1 MTQTHINEPTTSRKS
16 FEIPDQMFSEREA
29 IRQYTAPKFWNLPA
43 SPPGNPSP
51 ILEKK
56 FEHFRMLKER
66 NIHLNENLDNSTSSQ
81 NPYLLD
87 KLINYVGI
95 KDYYGSNLPE
105 ELQTWKEL
113 ETLKMTRNEEKNTS
127 SSEIQDKPS
136 EKCLQRDIHFVS
148 KEYSSKNI

>member
-1 MTQTHINEPTTSRKS
+1 M
-16 FEIPDQMFSEREA
+16 PDQMLSEREA
-29 IRQYTAPKFWNLPA
+29 IRQYTAPKFGDLPE

-56 FEHFRMLKER
+56 FEYFRMLKEK

-105 ELQTWKEL
+105 ELQSWKEL
-113 ETLKMTRNEEKNTS
+113 ETLKMTKSEEKNTS
-127 SSEIQDKPS
+127 SSETQDKPLAKS
-136 EKCLQRDIHFVS
+136 SQRDIHFAS
-148 KEYSSKNI
+148 EQYSLKK